1 MKGTMKR
8 KSKEVIKED
17 LDEYDEEVGDAWE
30 PRVLPSEETN
40 TGDNHDH

>member
-17 LDEYDEEVGDAWE
+17 LDEYDEVGDAWE

-40 TGDNHDH
+40 TDDNHDQ